1 MESYHAILGLLT
13 PLVSLGFP
21 KPVVMR
27 IDEKFYIGVLF
38 TAPED
43 TVHTRRV
50 TNVTFL
56 VTNVTSSETA
66 LKVHLIR
73 EITTC
78 ALGYRPL

>member
-38 TAPED
+38 TAIKD

-56 VTNVTSSETA
+56 VTNVTSCETGQ
-66 LKVHLIR
+66 KTHLTH
-73 EITTC
+73 EIAVCTLDKC
-78 ALGYRPL
+78 SI

>member
-1 MESYHAILGLLT
+1 R
-13 PLVSLGFP
+13 V
-21 KPVVMR
+21 
-27 IDEKFYIGVLF
+27 DEKSYIGVLF
-38 TAPED
+38 TAREE

-66 LKVHLIR
+66 LKVHLLR

-78 ALGYRPL
+78 AFGYRPF

>member
-1 MESYHAILGLLT
+1 MKPHQLT
-13 PLVSLGFP
+13 LETTVHTIMKPLV
-21 KPVVMR
+21 MR
-27 IDEKFYIGVLF
+27 LDEKSYIGVLF
-38 TAPED
+38 TALEE

-66 LKVHLIR
+66 LKVHLLR

-78 ALGYRPL
+78 ALGYRPF